1 MELVNHM
8 SPSQWQVEPTDQ
20 FEKDSNWYEKK
31 RPAELAAVLN
41 NLSRYLTQLNH
52 AKNAACVQAGYLHNE
67 PHAVRAID
75 QSAGGK
81 SLQETRLYTYADD
94 KKRVLYLITIGN
106 KSEQAADIKL
116 SSVFALSLRE
126 STQT

>member
-1 MELVNHM
+1 MKPANHM

-20 FEKDSNWYEKK
+20 FEKDSKWYEKK

-41 NLSRYLTQLNH
+41 NLSRYLTLLNH

-67 PHAVRAID
+67 PHGVRAID

-81 SLQETRLYTYADD
+81 NLQETRLYTYADD

-106 KSEQAADIKL
+106 KSEQPSDIQL
-116 SSVFALSLRE
+116 SSVFVSSLRE
-126 STQT
+126 SAQS